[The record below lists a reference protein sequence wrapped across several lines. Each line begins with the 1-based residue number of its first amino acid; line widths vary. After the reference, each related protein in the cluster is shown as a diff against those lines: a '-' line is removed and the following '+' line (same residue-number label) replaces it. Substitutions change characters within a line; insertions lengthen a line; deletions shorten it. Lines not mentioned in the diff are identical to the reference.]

1 MKFVFL
7 HVGTDTRP
15 ELLVRSIRRILPSAE
30 IIQCTNLP
38 EYRVP
43 GIDQLFLEDGDT
55 SNLMTYRLQVFSNLG
70 LNSPAIYLDTD
81 ILITRK
87 PNIEALLGDKE
98 IAVCRRSFSNEA
110 LINTRFRGMD
120 LSEYKGK
127 TLGQVYPY
135 LASFNIT
142 KTHRFWDDCKDH
154 LSKID
159 KKFHYWY
166 GDQEA
171 MREVIKTK
179 NYSFS
184 EMEESDVSCLPE
196 FLKSQKNPLAIHFKG
211 ESRKNLMHNFSAYLG
226 LS

>member
-7 HVGTDTRP
+7 HVGTDIRP
-15 ELLVRSIRRILPSAE
+15 ELLVKSIRRFSPGAE
-30 IIQCTNLP
+30 IIQCTSSP

-43 GIDQLFLEDGDT
+43 GIDRLFLEDGDT
-55 SNLMTYRLQVFSNLG
+55 SNLMTYRLQVFSSLG
-70 LNSPAIYLDTD
+70 LDSPAIYLDTD

-87 PNIEALLGDKE
+87 PNIEAMLGDKE
-98 IAVCRRSFSNEA
+98 VAVCRRSFSNEA
-110 LINTRFRGMD
+110 LINTSFRGMD
-120 LSEYKGK
+120 LSEYKDK

-154 LSKID
+154 LEKID

-171 MREVIKTK
+171 IRDVIQEE
-179 NYSFS
+179 NYSFRNLD
-184 EMEESDVSCLPE
+184 EFTVSCLPE
-196 FLKSQKNPLAIHFKG
+196 YLHIYKSPIAIHFKG
-211 ESRKNLMHNFSAYLG
+211 PARKELMVESARKLG
-226 LS
+226 IT

>member
-1 MKFVFL
+1 MKFIFL
-7 HVGTDTRP
+7 HVGTDIRP
-15 ELLVRSIRRILPSAE
+15 ELLVKSIRRFSPGAE
-30 IIQCTNLP
+30 IIQCTSSP

-43 GIDQLFLEDGDT
+43 GIDRLFLEDGDT

-98 IAVCRRSFSNEA
+98 VAVCRRSFSNEA
-110 LINTRFRGMD
+110 PINTSFRGMD
-120 LSEYKGK
+120 LSEYKDK

-135 LASFNIT
+135 LASFSIT
-142 KTHRFWDDCKDH
+142 KTHRFWDDCKDR

-171 MREVIKTK
+171 IRGVIQEN
-179 NYSFS
+179 NYSYRNLDEFT
-184 EMEESDVSCLPE
+184 VSCLPE
-196 FLKSQKNPLAIHFKG
+196 YLHIYKNPIAVHFKG
-211 ESRKNLMHNFSAYLG
+211 PARKELMLKSARQLG
-226 LS
+226 IT